1 MELYASEKPSV
12 FGQKLG
18 RELFGEGKVCELIS
32 LIIGKTAPERI
43 PEVRVTRTG
52 TNCSKVS
59 SV

>member
-12 FGQKLG
+12 FGRKLG
-18 RELFGEGKVCELIS
+18 RELFGEENVCELIS

-43 PEVRVTRTG
+43 QEVRVTRSG
-52 TNCSKVS
+52 SNYSKVS